1 MNRAWLAVSV
11 LSVLLTMGI
20 PADGQEA
27 SEPFDRNRERG
38 TIELQTG
45 AGWGLASGLVP
56 RGGKQFDLGFAMIHY
71 LGRKRFLRRVSM
83 GWSMDWLPVDTT
95 TYFDPSL
102 GSEARL
108 RKELFIFNGFAGIDP
123 VRTPHLDLT
132 LRYGGAFIANS
143 TTFYLKEAYGGD
155 LFSNFQDVCNLEAFT
170 NRCPTHRTL
179 LGNEGVSLRIY
190 PHRNGRFYFGL
201 AYTHFALGRNELM
214 ATVGAAF

>member
-56 RGGKQFDLGFAMIHY
+56 RGGKQFD
-71 LGRKRFLRRVSM
+71 
-83 GWSMDWLPVDTT
+83 
-95 TYFDPSL
+95 L